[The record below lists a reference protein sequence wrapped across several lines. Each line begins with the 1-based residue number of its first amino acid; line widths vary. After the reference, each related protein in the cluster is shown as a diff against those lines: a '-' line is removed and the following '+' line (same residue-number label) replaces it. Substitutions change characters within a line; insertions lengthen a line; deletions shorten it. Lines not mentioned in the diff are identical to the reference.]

1 MSEPA
6 PSILARRERSQ
17 TEELAPLGWPWV
29 ALEPIDDHP
38 VVRQLIGSFGLVLG
52 GSAGMIAGGCL
63 GAALAYLLKPMFPAV
78 AELVLISLTLSTL
91 AAGAV
96 IGRRVLQRETFE

>member
-1 MSEPA
+1 MSEPGSSLALREEA
-6 PSILARRERSQ
+6 P

-29 ALEPIDDHP
+29 ALEPLDDHP
-38 VVRQLIGSFGLVLG
+38 AVRQLIGSFGLVLG
-52 GSAGMIAGGCL
+52 GSAGMILGGCV
-63 GAALAYLLKPMFPAV
+63 GAIAALVLRPLFPGL
-78 AELVLISLTLSTL
+78 AELVLLSLTLSSL